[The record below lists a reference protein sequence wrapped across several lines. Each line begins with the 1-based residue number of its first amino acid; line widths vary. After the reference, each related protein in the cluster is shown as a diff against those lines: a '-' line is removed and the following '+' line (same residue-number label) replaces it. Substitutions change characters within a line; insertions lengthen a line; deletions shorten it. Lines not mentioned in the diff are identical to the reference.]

1 MTGKNIV
8 DRLTRRKFVT
18 FDDTSLPR
26 VLNTV
31 DLTALGIGSTVGV
44 GFYVLAGEV
53 AKNTAGPAVTISF
66 LIAAVASVFAGLCYA
81 EFGARVPK
89 AGSAY
94 IYSYVCVG
102 EFVAFVIG
110 WNLILEYVIGTASV
124 ARGYSGY
131 VDKLTNKSM
140 SMALGDSMPISVSFL
155 SDYPDFLAF
164 GLSFIL
170 SIILAVGV
178 KESSMMNN
186 IFTFIN
192 LVVITYVIIAAG
204 TQAKGE
210 NWAIPAAEVNE
221 TCKNPNTTCINFEE
235 EMEKDYG
242 VGGFAPYGFAG
253 IMQGAATCF
262 FGFVGFDCIA
272 TTGEEAINP
281 ERSIPLSIALSLLFV
296 FVAYFGMSAV
306 TTLALPYCWQD
317 ENAPLVQLFECL
329 NMDVAKWIVSIGALF
344 GFSASLFGAMFPL
357 PRVIYAMADD
367 GLLFRFLSKVNKK
380 FKTPTIATI
389 LSGLFAGVM
398 AMIFNLDALVDMM
411 SIGTLLAYS
420 IVAVCVMLLRYA
432 EDEDGDAQG
441 LTEAG
446 GKTKP
451 GLSNSKYSAR
461 DYIQQLFNIK
471 GLREPTDLTASLAS
485 FATLSFCILASVLG
499 ILLVV
504 LQEEIADGD
513 VGALV
518 GVSILAVLVLVNVVV
533 IARQPESKKKLSFK
547 VPLVPWI
554 PALSAFI
561 NLYLMFNLSPPTW
574 IRFSVW
580 MAIGFL
586 IYFLY
591 GLWNSTE
598 ELKAKGKWKGV
609 DNPGFIKDEGNNSRL
624 QVIPTIE
631 IQPATPC
638 SSVPNTPTSVHK
650 TPKAKTPLPE
660 SPLVTAERQTTSAEV
675 HRKETGS
682 VSENEIREALAS
694 LDMIVDGNEKK
705 RIDSETNASILDDD
719 QDLTSGSTK
728 RLSNSDIQARE
739 LPPLPDMGAEED
751 GSSSENEEQTRKEN
765 KTAKEE
771 GSSLSTDP
779 GYESLPQ
786 VIADKE
792 QIAKGETESD
802 IKPSHDPGYQTI
814 EDVKAEV
821 EKAEKER
828 SAQGDEEK
836 PEMEEKPETEEK
848 PLEQSTFV
856 EPVYSIVD
864 KKAKKKL
871 EPLELQAKPVEDK
884 VDNESSLKG
893 SASAPV
899 LPLSSPPPIP
909 PPLPQAGKGLSASS
923 VPSTPVSRKHPFK
936 TLKRMSSFDDI
947 PPSSPDSPLARRLGN
962 KFIIIPVH
970 EPDSDSDTS
979 AQASPRES
987 VQDPLMNELMAR
999 LKKQDSNKIPED
1011 DKDDKTLFYVGSD
1024 DSLESALAGTE
1035 SSSFVTNLPSPTI
1048 TGQTREFKRV
1058 LTKDSI
1064 LDGLDTIRERGESK
1078 IFTSEEDKQRENTS
1092 EKSQD
1097 LNSLTEHSSETQQ
1110 EAKNDIA
1117 RNDVTDSRTD
1127 DYEKKEET
1135 VQSSGSSKTLLLSDG
1150 EPVKDSFFI
1159 ESDQK
1164 ENEKIS
1170 ETKTKPE
1177 VEPAISMSD
1186 AESEKQSE
1194 VEQIV
1199 SRSDS
1204 ESEKQPEVK
1213 SPENGPETEMET
1225 KAKATV
1231 QRSQS
1236 NNEDFNRLKAMF
1248 DK

>member
-1 MTGKNIV
+1 MNVKLT

-131 VDKLTNKSM
+131 VDKLANNSM
-140 SMALGDSMPISVSFL
+140 SEALGESMPISVDFL

-170 SIILAVGV
+170 SVVLAVGV

-186 IFTFIN
+186 VFTFIN

-210 NWAIPAAEVNE
+210 NWAIPAADVNA
-221 TCKNPNTTCINFEE
+221 TCNAPNTTCINVEGDDS
-235 EMEKDYG
+235 KDYG
-242 VGGFAPYGFAG
+242 DGGFAPYGFKG

-281 ERSIPLSIALSLLFV
+281 ERSIPMSIGLSLLFV
-296 FVAYFGMSAV
+296 FIAYFGMSAV

-329 NMDVAKWIVSIGALF
+329 DMDVAKWIVSIGAIF

-367 GLLFRFLSKVNKK
+367 GLLFRFLSEVNKK
-380 FKTPTIATI
+380 FKTPAIATI
-389 LSGLFAGVM
+389 ISGLFAGVM

-441 LTEAG
+441 FRETG
-446 GKTKP
+446 GRTKP
-451 GLSNSKYSAR
+451 SLSNSKYSAR
-461 DYIQQLFNIK
+461 HYFQQLFNVK
-471 GLREPTDLTASLAS
+471 GLKEPTDLTASLAS
-485 FATLSFCILASVLG
+485 YATLGFCILASVLG

-504 LQEEIADGD
+504 LQEEIVDGD
-513 VGALV
+513 VGAIV
-518 GVSILAVLVLVNVVV
+518 GVSIASVLVIVNVFV
-533 IARQPESKKKLSFK
+533 IARQPESKKKLTFK

-561 NLYLMFNLSPPTW
+561 NLYLMFNLSPATW

-591 GLWNSTE
+591 GLRNSTE
-598 ELKAKGKWKGV
+598 ELKAIGKWIGI
-609 DNPGFIKDEGNNSRL
+609 DNPGFVKDEKNNSKL

-638 SSVPNTPTSVHK
+638 SSEPNTPSTVHK
-650 TPKAKTPLPE
+650 TPRAKTPIPE

-694 LDMIVDGNEKK
+694 LDMIVGGNEKK
-705 RIDSETNASILDDD
+705 RIDSETNASILEDD
-719 QDLTSGSTK
+719 QELSSSTK
-728 RLSNSDIQARE
+728 QLSNSDIQARE
-739 LPPLPDMGAEED
+739 LPPLPDTGAVED
-751 GSSSENEEQTRKEN
+751 GSSSENEEETGKES
-765 KTAKEE
+765 KSRKEE

-786 VIADKE
+786 VIANKE
-792 QIAKGETESD
+792 QIANGESESED
-802 IKPSHDPGYQTI
+802 KASQDPGYQTI

-828 SAQGDEEK
+828 SAQGEEK
-836 PEMEEKPETEEK
+836 IGEK
-848 PLEQSTFV
+848 PLQQSPAV

-864 KKAKKKL
+864 KKAKKKP
-871 EPLELQAKPVEDK
+871 EPFELQTEP
-884 VDNESSLKG
+884 VDNESPLKV

-899 LPLSSPPPIP
+899 LPLSSPPPAP
-909 PPLPQAGKGLSASS
+909 PPLPQAGRALSTSS
-923 VPSTPVSRKHPFK
+923 VPSTPVIRKHPFK
-936 TLKRMSSFDDI
+936 VLKRMSSFDDI
-947 PPSSPDSPLARRLGN
+947 PPSSPDSPLARHLN

-970 EPDSDSDTS
+970 EPDSDSDAS
-979 AQASPRES
+979 VQASPRGS

-999 LKKQDSNKIPED
+999 FKGQGDKSPEND
-1011 DKDDKTLFYVGSD
+1011 DKDDKKLFYVGSD
-1024 DSLESALAGTE
+1024 DSLESALAGAD
-1035 SSSFVTNLPSPTI
+1035 SNSFVTNLPSPTI
-1048 TGQTREFKRV
+1048 TSQTREFKRV
-1058 LTKDSI
+1058 LTKDSM

-1078 IFTSEEDKQRENTS
+1078 IFASEEDKPKENIG

-1097 LNSLTEHSSETQQ
+1097 LDSLPEGLSESHPDAEKDASKNETHGPADDLAKDHSSES
-1110 EAKNDIA
+1110 AN
-1117 RNDVTDSRTD
+1117 S
-1127 DYEKKEET
+1127 
-1135 VQSSGSSKTLLLSDG
+1135 LLLSDE
-1150 EPVKDSFFI
+1150 EPVKSSFFVG
-1159 ESDQK
+1159 QK
-1164 ENEKIS
+1164 EDEVIS
-1170 ETKTKPE
+1170 ETETKPE
-1177 VEPAISMSD
+1177 VKPAI
-1186 AESEKQSE
+1186 
-1194 VEQIV
+1194 

-1204 ESEKQPEVK
+1204 ESEKQPEIKNSVH
-1213 SPENGPETEMET
+1213 ETDPETESAPEP
-1225 KAKATV
+1225 KRAV

-1236 NNEDFNRLKAMF
+1236 NNEEFNRLKAMF
-1248 DK
+1248 NK

>member
-1 MTGKNIV
+1 MIV
-8 DRLTRRKFVT
+8 KKTIDRLTRRKFVT

-131 VDKLTNKSM
+131 VDKLANNSM
-140 SMALGDSMPISVSFL
+140 SEALGESMPISVSFL
-155 SDYPDFLAF
+155 SEYPDFLAF

-170 SIILAVGV
+170 SVVLAVGV

-192 LVVITYVIIAAG
+192 LVVIAYVIIAAG
-204 TQAKGE
+204 TQAEGK
-210 NWAIPAAEVNE
+210 NWAIPAADVEA
-221 TCKNPNTTCINFEE
+221 TCKNPNSTCINVADDDD
-235 EMEKDYG
+235 KDYG
-242 VGGFAPYGFAG
+242 YGGFAPYGFKG

-281 ERSIPLSIALSLLFV
+281 ERSIPMSIGLSLLFV
-296 FVAYFGMSAV
+296 FIAYFGMSAV

-329 NMDVAKWIVSIGALF
+329 DMNTAKWIVSIGALF

-380 FKTPTIATI
+380 FKTPAIATV
-389 LSGLFAGVM
+389 LSGLFAGIM

-441 LTEAG
+441 LSEAG
-446 GKTKP
+446 GRTKP
-451 GLSNSKYSAR
+451 GLSNSKYSAS
-461 DYIQQLFNIK
+461 DYFQQLFNIK
-471 GLREPTDLTASLAS
+471 GLKEPTDLTASLAS
-485 FATLSFCILASVLG
+485 YATLVFCILSSVLG

-504 LQEEIADGD
+504 LQEAIAAGD
-513 VGALV
+513 VGAIV
-518 GVSILAVLVLVNVVV
+518 GISISSVLVIVNVVV
-533 IARQPESKKKLSFK
+533 IARQPESKKKLTFK

-561 NLYLMFNLSPPTW
+561 NLYLMFNLSPATW

-580 MAIGFL
+580 MALGFL

-598 ELKAKGKWKGV
+598 ELKSKGKWKGV
-609 DNPGFIKDEGNNSRL
+609 DNPGFVNDERNNSRL

-638 SSVPNTPTSVHK
+638 SSEPNTPSTVHK
-650 TPKAKTPLPE
+650 TPRAKTPLPE

-682 VSENEIREALAS
+682 VSENEIKEVLAS
-694 LDMIVDGNEKK
+694 LDRIVSGSEKK
-705 RIDSETNASILDDD
+705 RIDSETNASILEDD
-719 QDLTSGSTK
+719 QELHSSSPK

-739 LPPLPDMGAEED
+739 LPPLPDTGAEED
-751 GSSSENEEQTRKEN
+751 GSSSENEE
-765 KTAKEE
+765 
-771 GSSLSTDP
+771 
-779 GYESLPQ
+779 
-786 VIADKE
+786 
-792 QIAKGETESD
+792 ET
-802 IKPSHDPGYQTI
+802 
-814 EDVKAEV
+814 
-821 EKAEKER
+821 
-828 SAQGDEEK
+828 
-836 PEMEEKPETEEK
+836 
-848 PLEQSTFV
+848 
-856 EPVYSIVD
+856 VD
-864 KKAKKKL
+864 KKAKKKP
-871 EPLELQAKPVEDK
+871 EPFELQTDPKEDST
-884 VDNESSLKG
+884 DNESSLKV

-899 LPLSSPPPIP
+899 LPLSSPPPVP
-909 PPLPQAGKGLSASS
+909 PPFPQAGKGLSTSS
-923 VPSTPVSRKHPFK
+923 VPSTPVIRKHPFK
-936 TLKRMSSFDDI
+936 VLKRMSSFDDI
-947 PPSSPDSPLARRLGN
+947 PPSSPDSPLARHLN

-970 EPDSDSDTS
+970 EPDSDSDAS

-987 VQDPLMNELMAR
+987 LQDPLMKELTAR
-999 LKKQDSNKIPED
+999 FKAKEGDNSPEI
-1011 DKDDKTLFYVGSD
+1011 DKDDKKLFYVGSD
-1024 DSLESALAGTE
+1024 DSLESAMAGTD
-1035 SSSFVTNLPSPTI
+1035 SNSFVANLPSPTI
-1048 TGQTREFKRV
+1048 TAQTREFKRV
-1058 LTKDSI
+1058 LTKDSM

-1078 IFTSEEDKQRENTS
+1078 IFASEEDKPKENIS

-1097 LNSLTEHSSETQQ
+1097 LHSLPESQHESKKDTPKNDETDSPPDDLAKEESSNSLP
-1110 EAKNDIA
+1110 
-1117 RNDVTDSRTD
+1117 V
-1127 DYEKKEET
+1127 
-1135 VQSSGSSKTLLLSDG
+1135 SGE
-1150 EPVKDSFFI
+1150 EPVKPSFFVGQQ
-1159 ESDQK
+1159 E
-1164 ENEKIS
+1164 EEGIS
-1170 ETKTKPE
+1170 ETE
-1177 VEPAISMSD
+1177 RISD
-1186 AESEKQSE
+1186 AQNEKQSAA
-1194 VEQIV
+1194 EQVV
-1199 SRSDS
+1199 SSSDS
-1204 ESEKQPEVK
+1204 ESEKQPEVET
-1213 SPENGPETEMET
+1213 PVHETNPETESAPEP
-1225 KAKATV
+1225 KRAV

-1236 NNEDFNRLKAMF
+1236 KNEEFNRLKSMF

>member
-1 MTGKNIV
+1 MTAITIV

-53 AKNTAGPAVTISF
+53 AKTTAGPAVTISF
-66 LIAAVASVFAGLCYA
+66 LIAAIASVFAGLCYA

-131 VDKLTNKSM
+131 VDKLANNSM
-140 SMALGDSMPISVSFL
+140 SEALGEAMPISVGFL

-170 SIILAVGV
+170 SVVLAVGV

-186 IFTFIN
+186 VFTFIN

-204 TQAKGE
+204 TQAKAE
-210 NWAIPAAEVNE
+210 NWAIPEAEVE
-221 TCKNPNTTCINFEE
+221 ATCTNPNTTCIVV
-235 EMEKDYG
+235 EKDNSTDYG
-242 VGGFAPYGFAG
+242 TGGFAPYGFSG

-281 ERSIPLSIALSLLFV
+281 ERSIPMSIGLSLLFV
-296 FVAYFGMSAV
+296 FIAYFGMSAV

-329 NMDVAKWIVSIGALF
+329 DMNVAKWIVSIGALF

-367 GLLFRFLSKVNKK
+367 GLLFRFLSEVNKK
-380 FKTPTIATI
+380 FKTPAIATI
-389 LSGLFAGVM
+389 ISGLFAGIM

-432 EDEDGDAQG
+432 EDEEGDTQG
-441 LTEAG
+441 LSETG
-446 GKTKP
+446 GRTKP
-451 GLSNSKYSAR
+451 SLSNSKYSAR
-461 DYIQQLFNIK
+461 QYFQQLFNAK
-471 GLREPTDLTASLAS
+471 GLKEPTDLTASLAS
-485 FATLSFCILASVLG
+485 YATLTFCILASVLG

-504 LQEEIADGD
+504 LQEEIGGGD
-513 VGALV
+513 VGAIV
-518 GVSILAVLVLVNVVV
+518 AVSIASVLVIVNVIV
-533 IARQPESKKKLSFK
+533 IARQPESKKKLTFK

-561 NLYLMFNLSPPTW
+561 NLYLMFNLSPATW

-580 MAIGFL
+580 MGIGFL

-591 GLWNSTE
+591 GIWNSKE
-598 ELKAKGKWKGV
+598 ELKPISKWIHK
-609 DNPGFIKDEGNNSRL
+609 DNLGFVKDEGSNSKL

-638 SSVPNTPTSVHK
+638 SSEPNTPSTVHK
-650 TPKAKTPLPE
+650 TPRGKTPVPE

-675 HRKETGS
+675 HREETGS
-682 VSENEIREALAS
+682 VSENEIKEALAS
-694 LDMIVDGNEKK
+694 LDMIVGGNEKK
-705 RIDSETNASILDDD
+705 RLDSDTNASILEDD
-719 QDLTSGSTK
+719 QEHSSGTK
-728 RLSNSDIQARE
+728 PLSNSDIQARE
-739 LPPLPDMGAEED
+739 LPPLPDAGAAED
-751 GSSSENEEQTRKEN
+751 GSSSENEEETDKES
-765 KTAKEE
+765 KSRKEE

-786 VIADKE
+786 VIANKE
-792 QIAKGETESD
+792 QIANGEAEDKASQ
-802 IKPSHDPGYQTI
+802 DPGYQTI

-828 SAQGDEEK
+828 SAQGEGEIRN
-836 PEMEEKPETEEK
+836 K
-848 PLEQSTFV
+848 PLEQSTAV
-856 EPVYSIVD
+856 EPVYSVVD
-864 KKAKKKL
+864 KKAKKKP
-871 EPLELQAKPVEDK
+871 EPFDLQADN
-884 VDNESSLKG
+884 VDNEPSLKG

-899 LPLSSPPPIP
+899 LPLSSPPPAP
-909 PPLPQAGKGLSASS
+909 PPLPQAGKGLSTSS
-923 VPSTPVSRKHPFK
+923 VPSTPVIRKHPFK
-936 TLKRMSSFDDI
+936 VLKRMSSFDDI
-947 PPSSPDSPLARRLGN
+947 PPSSPDSPLARHLN

-970 EPDSDSDTS
+970 EPDSDSDVS
-979 AQASPRES
+979 VQASPRGS

-999 LKKQDSNKIPED
+999 FKDQEGNKSPEN
-1011 DKDDKTLFYVGSD
+1011 DKDGKKLFYVGSE
-1024 DSLESALAGTE
+1024 DSLENALAGAD
-1035 SSSFVTNLPSPTI
+1035 SNNFVTNLPSPTI
-1048 TGQTREFKRV
+1048 TSQTREFKRV
-1058 LTKDSI
+1058 LTKDSM

-1078 IFTSEEDKQRENTS
+1078 IFASEEDKPKENAG

-1097 LNSLTEHSSETQQ
+1097 LDSLPEGLSESHHDAKEDATKKDETHSPTE
-1110 EAKNDIA
+1110 
-1117 RNDVTDSRTD
+1117 V
-1127 DYEKKEET
+1127 
-1135 VQSSGSSKTLLLSDG
+1135 
-1150 EPVKDSFFI
+1150 
-1159 ESDQK
+1159 
-1164 ENEKIS
+1164 IS
-1170 ETKTKPE
+1170 ETETKPE
-1177 VEPAISMSD
+1177 VSMSD
-1186 AESEKQSE
+1186 SHDEKQPA
-1194 VEQIV
+1194 VEQV
-1199 SRSDS
+1199 SKSDS
-1204 ESEKQPEVK
+1204 ESEKQPEMK
-1213 SPENGPETEMET
+1213 TPIHETDPETESAPEP
-1225 KAKATV
+1225 KSAVK
-1231 QRSQS
+1231 RSQS
-1236 NNEDFNRLKAMF
+1236 NNEEFNRLKAMF
-1248 DK
+1248 NK

>member
-1 MTGKNIV
+1 MSVKKML

-102 EFVAFVIG
+102 EFIAFVIG

-131 VDKLTNKSM
+131 VDKLANNSM
-140 SMALGDSMPISVSFL
+140 SEALGESMPISVDFL

-170 SIILAVGV
+170 SVILAVGV

-186 IFTFIN
+186 VFTFIN

-204 TQAKGE
+204 TQAKWE
-210 NWAIPAAEVNE
+210 NWAIPAADINA
-221 TCKNPNTTCINFEE
+221 TCISPNTTCINVEDDDIR
-235 EMEKDYG
+235 DYG
-242 VGGFAPYGFAG
+242 DGGFAPYGFAG

-281 ERSIPLSIALSLLFV
+281 ERSIPLSIGLSLLFV

-329 NMDVAKWIVSIGALF
+329 DMDVAKWIVSIGALF

-380 FKTPTIATI
+380 FKTPAIATI
-389 LSGLFAGVM
+389 ISGLFAGIM

-420 IVAVCVMLLRYA
+420 IVAVCVMLLRYTDL
-432 EDEDGDAQG
+432 EITNWNSEYTLLKSTIG
-441 LTEAG
+441 LEACMLKMKMEMPRVLPETG
-446 GKTKP
+446 GRTKP
-451 GLSNSKYSAR
+451 SLSNSKYSAR
-461 DYIQQLFNIK
+461 QYFQQLFNNK
-471 GLREPTDLTASLAS
+471 GLKEPTDLTASLAS
-485 FATLSFCILASVLG
+485 YATLSFCILASVLG

-504 LQEEIADGD
+504 LQEDIGEGD
-513 VGALV
+513 VGAIV
-518 GVSILAVLVLVNVVV
+518 GVSIASVLMIVNVIV
-533 IARQPESKKKLSFK
+533 IARQPESKKKLTFK

-561 NLYLMFNLSPPTW
+561 NLYLMFNLSPATW

-591 GLWNSTE
+591 GLGNSTE
-598 ELKAKGKWKGV
+598 ELKAIGKWKGI
-609 DNPGFIKDEGNNSRL
+609 DNPGFVKDERNNSKL

-638 SSVPNTPTSVHK
+638 SSEPNTPSTVHK
-650 TPKAKTPLPE
+650 TPRAKTPLPE

-675 HRKETGS
+675 HNKETGS
-682 VSENEIREALAS
+682 VSESEIREALAS
-694 LDMIVDGNEKK
+694 LDMIVGGNEKK
-705 RIDSETNASILDDD
+705 RLDSDTNASILEDD
-719 QDLTSGSTK
+719 QEHSSSTK

-739 LPPLPDMGAEED
+739 LPPLPDAGAVED
-751 GSSSENEEQTRKEN
+751 GSSSENEEEAGKES
-765 KTAKEE
+765 KSRKEE

-786 VIADKE
+786 VIANKE
-792 QIAKGETESD
+792 QIANGESESED
-802 IKPSHDPGYQTI
+802 KASQDPGYQTI

-828 SAQGDEEK
+828 SAQGEEDIGK
-836 PEMEEKPETEEK
+836 K
-848 PLEQSTFV
+848 PLEQSTAV

-864 KKAKKKL
+864 KKAKKKP
-871 EPLELQAKPVEDK
+871 EPFDLQAEP
-884 VDNESSLKG
+884 VDNEPSLKV

-899 LPLSSPPPIP
+899 LPLSSPPPAP
-909 PPLPQAGKGLSASS
+909 PPLPQAGKGLSTSS
-923 VPSTPVSRKHPFK
+923 VPSTPVIRKHPFK
-936 TLKRMSSFDDI
+936 VLKRMSSFDDI
-947 PPSSPDSPLARRLGN
+947 PPSSPDSPLARHLD

-970 EPDSDSDTS
+970 EPDSDSDVS
-979 AQASPRES
+979 VQASPRGS

-999 LKKQDSNKIPED
+999 FKDQEGNKSPEN
-1011 DKDDKTLFYVGSD
+1011 DKDDKKLFYVGSE
-1024 DSLESALAGTE
+1024 DSLENALAGAD
-1035 SSSFVTNLPSPTI
+1035 SNSFVTNLPSPTI
-1048 TGQTREFKRV
+1048 TSQTREFKRV
-1058 LTKDSI
+1058 LTKDSM

-1078 IFTSEEDKQRENTS
+1078 IFASEEDKPKENTG
-1092 EKSQD
+1092 EKSHD
-1097 LNSLTEHSSETQQ
+1097 LDSLPEGLSESHHDAKKDAPKNDETHSPADDLAKDHSSE
-1110 EAKNDIA
+1110 
-1117 RNDVTDSRTD
+1117 
-1127 DYEKKEET
+1127 
-1135 VQSSGSSKTLLLSDG
+1135 SSNSLPLNGE
-1150 EPVKDSFFI
+1150 EPVKSSFVV
-1159 ESDQK
+1159 DQK
-1164 ENEKIS
+1164 KNEVVS
-1170 ETKTKPE
+1170 ETETKPE
-1177 VEPAISMSD
+1177 VKPSISMSD
-1186 AESEKQSE
+1186 SHNEKQPA
-1194 VEQIV
+1194 VEQV

-1204 ESEKQPEVK
+1204 ESEKQPELKLLSMRPILKLKVY
-1213 SPENGPETEMET
+1213 
-1225 KAKATV
+1225 
-1231 QRSQS
+1231 QS
-1236 NNEDFNRLKAMF
+1236 LRVL
-1248 DK
+1248 

>member
-1 MTGKNIV
+1 MIV
-8 DRLTRRKFVT
+8 KKTIDRLTRRKFVT

-131 VDKLTNKSM
+131 VDKLANNSM
-140 SMALGDSMPISVSFL
+140 SEALGESMPISVSFL
-155 SDYPDFLAF
+155 SEYPDFLAF

-170 SIILAVGV
+170 SVVLAVGV

-192 LVVITYVIIAAG
+192 LVVIAYVIIAAG
-204 TQAKGE
+204 TQAEGK
-210 NWAIPAAEVNE
+210 NWAIPAADVEA
-221 TCKNPNTTCINFEE
+221 TCKNPNSTCVNVADDDD
-235 EMEKDYG
+235 KDYG
-242 VGGFAPYGFAG
+242 YGGFAPYGFKG

-281 ERSIPLSIALSLLFV
+281 ERSIPMSIGLSLLFV
-296 FVAYFGMSAV
+296 FIAYFGMSAV

-329 NMDVAKWIVSIGALF
+329 DMNTAKWIVSIGALF

-380 FKTPTIATI
+380 FKTPAIATV
-389 LSGLFAGVM
+389 LSGLFAGIM

-441 LTEAG
+441 LSEAG
-446 GKTKP
+446 GRTKP
-451 GLSNSKYSAR
+451 GLSNSKYSAS
-461 DYIQQLFNIK
+461 DYFQQLFNIK
-471 GLREPTDLTASLAS
+471 GLKEPTDLTASLAS
-485 FATLSFCILASVLG
+485 YATLVFCILSSVLG

-504 LQEEIADGD
+504 LQEAIAAGD
-513 VGALV
+513 VGAIV
-518 GVSILAVLVLVNVVV
+518 GISISSVLVIVNVVV
-533 IARQPESKKKLSFK
+533 IARQPESKKKLTFK

-561 NLYLMFNLSPPTW
+561 NLYLMFNLSPATW

-580 MAIGFL
+580 MALGFL

-598 ELKAKGKWKGV
+598 ELKSKGKWKGV
-609 DNPGFIKDEGNNSRL
+609 DNPGFVNDERNNSRL

-638 SSVPNTPTSVHK
+638 SSEPNTPSTVHK
-650 TPKAKTPLPE
+650 TPRAKTPLPE

-682 VSENEIREALAS
+682 VSENEIKEVLAS
-694 LDMIVDGNEKK
+694 LDRIVSGSEKK
-705 RIDSETNASILDDD
+705 RIDSETNASILEDD
-719 QDLTSGSTK
+719 QELHSSSPK

-739 LPPLPDMGAEED
+739 LPPLPDTGAEED
-751 GSSSENEEQTRKEN
+751 GSSSENEEETGKES
-765 KTAKEE
+765 KSRKEE

-786 VIADKE
+786 VMADKE
-792 QIAKGETESD
+792 QIANGESEDKASQ
-802 IKPSHDPGYQTI
+802 DPGYQTI

-828 SAQGDEEK
+828 SIHGEEEK
-836 PEMEEKPETEEK
+836 PEMEEKPT
-848 PLEQSTFV
+848 EQSISV

-864 KKAKKKL
+864 KKAKKKP
-871 EPLELQAKPVEDK
+871 EPFELQTDPKEDST
-884 VDNESSLKG
+884 DNESSLKV

-899 LPLSSPPPIP
+899 LPLSSPPPVP
-909 PPLPQAGKGLSASS
+909 PPFPQAGKGLSTSS
-923 VPSTPVSRKHPFK
+923 VPSTPVIRKHPFK
-936 TLKRMSSFDDI
+936 VLKRMSSFDDI
-947 PPSSPDSPLARRLGN
+947 PPSSPDSPLARHLN

-970 EPDSDSDTS
+970 EPDSDSDAS

-987 VQDPLMNELMAR
+987 LQDPLMKELTAR
-999 LKKQDSNKIPED
+999 FKAKEGDNSPEI
-1011 DKDDKTLFYVGSD
+1011 DKDDKKLFYVGSD
-1024 DSLESALAGTE
+1024 DSLESAMAGTD
-1035 SSSFVTNLPSPTI
+1035 SNSFVANLPSPTI
-1048 TGQTREFKRV
+1048 TAQTREFKRV
-1058 LTKDSI
+1058 LTKDSM

-1078 IFTSEEDKQRENTS
+1078 IFASEEDKPKENIS

-1097 LNSLTEHSSETQQ
+1097 LHSLPESQHESKKDTPKNDETDSPPDDLAKEESSNSLP
-1110 EAKNDIA
+1110 
-1117 RNDVTDSRTD
+1117 V
-1127 DYEKKEET
+1127 
-1135 VQSSGSSKTLLLSDG
+1135 SGE
-1150 EPVKDSFFI
+1150 EPVKPSFFVGQQ
-1159 ESDQK
+1159 E
-1164 ENEKIS
+1164 EEGIS
-1170 ETKTKPE
+1170 ETE
-1177 VEPAISMSD
+1177 RISD
-1186 AESEKQSE
+1186 AQNEKQSAA
-1194 VEQIV
+1194 EQVV
-1199 SRSDS
+1199 SSSDS
-1204 ESEKQPEVK
+1204 ESEKQPEVET
-1213 SPENGPETEMET
+1213 PVHETNPETESAPEP
-1225 KAKATV
+1225 KRAV

-1236 NNEDFNRLKAMF
+1236 KNEEFNRLKSMF